1 MFKLISSI
9 VTFVTLAA
17 VSAFAQPSVTLK
29 GGYVEK
35 TIELGRVVNEHG
47 VYVAG
52 ADATW
57 QSFHFAA
64 AVESD
69 GSINGMSLARTDLLA
84 GYKFFSTLVDVE
96 VGDQMFFKQN
106 AGKYD
111 ATPHN
116 RPYAKLSKGLL
127 SFTGQYDVQSDAVN
141 GQIDLA
147 KAFKVGF
154 ISVKPDVYIGYTN
167 AYSWLNNLPKNV
179 KKLKFNE
186 TYYGTRVIASW
197 KMLYAGVDV
206 IRVGS
211 NSKNTIGFEAGLTHK
226 L

>member
-1 MFKLISSI
+1 MFKLISTI
-9 VTFVTLAA
+9 LTFAAFAVASFAQTAA
-17 VSAFAQPSVTLK
+17 VNLTA
-29 GGYVEK
+29 GYREK

-52 ADATW
+52 ADVVW
-57 QSFHFAA
+57 QSFHFAVA
-64 AVESD
+64 AEND
-69 GSINGMSLARTDLLA
+69 GTLNGLSLARTDLLA

-111 ATPHN
+111 ATPHE
-116 RPYAKLSKGLL
+116 RPYVKLSKGLL

-206 IRVGS
+206 IHVGS

>member
-206 IRVGS
+206 IHVGS